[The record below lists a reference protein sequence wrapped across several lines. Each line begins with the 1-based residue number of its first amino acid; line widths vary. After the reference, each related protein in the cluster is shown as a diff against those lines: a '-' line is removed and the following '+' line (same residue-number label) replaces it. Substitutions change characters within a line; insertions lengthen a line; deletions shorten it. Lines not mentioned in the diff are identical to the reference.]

1 MVDPMQDIHHSDQTD
16 ISVVEYAAILARQK
30 WFVLLLTVGSALG
43 AVVWSMKQPL
53 LYTASTSI
61 FIGRID
67 GRLAESHAQIKGK
80 VQGDVYGAIIRSSL
94 GIDEKRFPQIK
105 AEGPEDT
112 NLLLLS
118 LKSSDREE
126 ALAILQTMNGIIL
139 AEHEGFVKNEKEII
153 EQDTQRLYAKIG
165 SLEQEKK
172 NLASKIQLL
181 QESAPYRQELGGQL
195 VFFDIKKEL
204 EEKRRE
210 IGDLYTQINQTKRIL
225 QNIKETRILKEP
237 AISEHVVRP
246 NLALN
251 ATVAGLGGLLAG
263 VVFVFAKEWW
273 RRSVKASKK
282 FSTLDTY

>member
-1 MVDPMQDIHHSDQTD
+1 MQDPQHSDQTD
-16 ISVVEYAAILARQK
+16 ISLIEYAAILARHK
-30 WFVLLLTVGSALG
+30 LFIFLLTVGAALG
-43 AVVWSMKQPL
+43 AVAWSMKQPL

-80 VQGDVYGAIIRSSL
+80 VQGDVYGSMIRSYL
-94 GIDEKRFPQIK
+94 AIDEKRFPQMK

-118 LKSSDREE
+118 LKSSDREN
-126 ALAILQTMNGIIL
+126 ALAILRTMNEIIL
-139 AEHEGFVKNEKEII
+139 AEHEGFIKNEREII

-165 SLEQEKK
+165 NVEQEKK

-181 QESAPYRQELGGQL
+181 QDSAPYQQELGGQL
-195 VFFDIKKEL
+195 VFFDVKKEL
-204 EEKRRE
+204 EEKKRE
-210 IGDLYTQINQTKRIL
+210 IGDLYTQINQMKRVL
-225 QNIKETRILKEP
+225 QNIKETKILKEP

-251 ATVAGLGGLLAG
+251 ATIAGLGGTLAG
-263 VVFVFAKEWW
+263 IILAFTKEWW